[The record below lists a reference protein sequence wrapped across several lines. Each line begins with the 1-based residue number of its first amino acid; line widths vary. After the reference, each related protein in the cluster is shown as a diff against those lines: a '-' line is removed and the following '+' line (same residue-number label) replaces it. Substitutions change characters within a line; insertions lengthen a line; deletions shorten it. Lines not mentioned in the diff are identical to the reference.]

1 MKTSFKTVII
11 IIGIII
17 LVSWYISSLLTT
29 ISTQKESIQVLEVNT
44 EQLLVG
50 MRVLRTD
57 SGMLVAKVNELTFSR
72 AEIEYYNSELVK
84 RLESAKVKI
93 KNLESVI
100 ELSVSSKDTVTV
112 LNRDTL
118 IQNLSFRTF
127 SYNTKWYQVKGIQ
140 DSLTTKLEIGCYHDI
155 SIANEVMYK
164 GWWIF
169 KKAIKNEVT
178 VIVSNPKDTIEKIQS
193 FYISEKRKKR

>member
-1 MKTSFKTVII
+1 MKTSFKTAVILTGIAI
-11 IIGIII
+11 I
-17 LVSWYISSLLTT
+17 VVWYISSLLST
-29 ISTQKESIQVLEVNT
+29 ISKQKESIQVLEVNA

-93 KNLESVI
+93 KNLESAI

-112 LNRDTL
+112 LNRDTF
-118 IQNLSFRTF
+118 IQNLPFRTF

-140 DSLTTKLEIGCYHDI
+140 DSLSTKLEIGCYHDI
-155 SIANEVMYK
+155 SIANEVIYK

-169 KKAIKNEVT
+169 RKVIKNEVT
-178 VIVSNPKDTIEKIQS
+178 VIVSNPKDTIEKVQS
-193 FYISEKRKKR
+193 FYISEKRKKK